1 VWSIDEFERS
11 VDGALDVVVNARL
24 DVSEEAARAA
34 RASGGAIV
42 DCSHAQLAVDR

>member
-1 VWSIDEFERS
+1 VRSTDEFERC
-11 VDGALDVVVNARL
+11 VDGALEVFVNARR
-24 DVSEEAARAA
+24 DVTEQAARAA